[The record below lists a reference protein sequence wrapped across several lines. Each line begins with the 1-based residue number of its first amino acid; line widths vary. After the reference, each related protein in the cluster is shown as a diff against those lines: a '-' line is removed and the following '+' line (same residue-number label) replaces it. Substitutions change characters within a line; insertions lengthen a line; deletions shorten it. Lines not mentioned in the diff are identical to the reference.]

1 MSTESSSPDSHGSSD
16 RPAQPPA
23 KRGSG
28 RHWVVW
34 VAVLC
39 MLLGAGYLLSQRTSS
54 SPQAKG
60 KKGKGAGGGAIP
72 VSVSPVKTGNI
83 GVYVNALGTVTPVY
97 SVTVTSRVT
106 GQLLNVYYQEGQ
118 MVHKGQL
125 LAEIDARPFQA
136 TYVQAQGQL
145 ERDTALLNNAKIDLN
160 RYQMAYAQH
169 AIPEQTVA
177 TQQST
182 INQDQGTVKVDEGNL
197 SAAKVNLDY
206 ANITA
211 PIDGRVGLRTVD
223 PGNIVP
229 ANGATGLLTIT
240 QLQPITVIFN
250 MAEDSISEV
259 ATQLRAGHTL
269 RVDAFDRD
277 NETDLAQGT
286 LLTLDNQIDT
296 TTGTVRVRAS
306 FTNRD
311 FKLFPNEFVNARLL
325 VRTLKNVNL
334 IPGAAIQ
341 RNNDVAFV
349 YVVDRGS
356 RTVHSRNI
364 VIATTNGDNAAVTGV
379 KPGETLVTD
388 GFDKLEEG
396 TKVTIRKAPGAEPA
410 APNTE
415 DAEPQTSQFNGD
427 TQPDMPGANNTQP
440 GTNGTQPGG
449 NQHNPQP
456 TAQPHTGR
464 HK

>member
-1 MSTESSSPDSHGSSD
+1 MSTEPSFPDSQGSSD

-23 KRGSG
+23 KRGAG

-39 MLLGAGYLLSQRTSS
+39 MLLGAGYLLSQRTSL

-106 GQLLNVYYQEGQ
+106 GQLLNVYYKEGQ

-145 ERDTALLNNAKIDLN
+145 ERDTALLNNAKIDLS

-306 FTNRD
+306 FSNRD

-334 IPGAAIQ
+334 IPTAAIQ

-349 YVVDRGS
+349 YVVDTGS

-396 TKVTIRKAPGAEPA
+396 TKVTIRKAPGAERA

-427 TQPDMPGANNTQP
+427 TQPDMPGANTQP

-456 TAQPHTGR
+456 PTAQPHTGR

>member
-1 MSTESSSPDSHGSSD
+1 M
-16 RPAQPPA
+16 
-23 KRGSG
+23 
-28 RHWVVW
+28 
-34 VAVLC
+34 AVLC
-39 MLLGAGYLLSQRTSS
+39 MLLGAGYLLSQRTSL

-106 GQLLNVYYQEGQ
+106 GQLLNVYYKEGQ

-145 ERDTALLNNAKIDLN
+145 ERDTALLNNAKIDLS

-306 FTNRD
+306 FSNRD

-334 IPGAAIQ
+334 IPTAAIQ

-349 YVVDRGS
+349 YVVDTGS

-396 TKVTIRKAPGAEPA
+396 TKVTIRKAPGAERA

-427 TQPDMPGANNTQP
+427 TQPDMPGANTQP

-456 TAQPHTGR
+456 PTAQPHTGR